1 MKKLN
6 ITKERFEK
14 SNYFK
19 NKYGKLEYVS
29 ESGKLFKTSKG
40 KILKFNEGAYHD
52 KTHLNIRDYDKLPDE
67 EKDNYVEPM
76 FGIGMVVNLSDEFYK
91 YADMYGREEPKTG
104 WHIKDVEYTKIRK
117 IWEYYIVNDDSPY
130 HHDKGFWAEEDEI
143 CDEYDESTK
152 KKFGRKFKE
161 SFNKDDYDGRE
172 VKDRPFYDIGEQ
184 VYLCDEF
191 YLNGG
196 SEDIPE
202 HGWTIED
209 AKEENDD
216 WKYYISLDDDNDDD
230 EDSTGF
236 WVSQDEIDRDTYVKG
251 NKWRSYP
258 KDDDKISDTDFH
270 MEPWNIDSDN
280 ERKISEE
287 MTKYIKSLGDDLLYE
302 TLTREPEQ
310 GELHRPKP
318 GVRLWSYD
326 FESALDKAENI
337 IRNEIEDETG
347 KRVSTLAGITKLM
360 SPREYARRLVDCVLE
375 KKPTKTIAK
384 KLAKIGY

>member
-6 ITKERFEK
+6 ITKEQFNR
-14 SNYFK
+14 SNYFTK
-19 NKYGKLEYVS
+19 KYGKLEYVS

-40 KILKFNEGAYHD
+40 KI
-52 KTHLNIRDYDKLPDE
+52 
-67 EKDNYVEPM
+67 M
-76 FGIGMVVNLSDEFYK
+76 
-91 YADMYGREEPKTG
+91 
-104 WHIKDVEYTKIRK
+104 
-117 IWEYYIVNDDSPY
+117 
-130 HHDKGFWAEEDEI
+130 
-143 CDEYDESTK
+143 
-152 KKFGRKFKE
+152 KFKE
-161 SFNKDDYDGRE
+161 SFNKDDYDDRE
-172 VKDRPFYDIGEQ
+172 VKDRPFYDIGEK

-191 YLNGG
+191 YLHGG

-230 EDSTGF
+230 DDEDSTGL

-258 KDDDKISDTDFH
+258 KDDDKVSDTDFH
-270 MEPWNIDSDN
+270 MLPWNIDSDN
-280 ERKISEE
+280 ESKIGEE
-287 MTKYIKSLGDDLLYE
+287 MAKYIKSLGDDLLYK
-302 TLTREPEQ
+302 TLTREPEK

-326 FESALDKAENI
+326 FESALDKATNI
-337 IRNEIEDETG
+337 VLDEIEEETG

>member
-29 ESGKLFKTSKG
+29 ESGKLFKTNKG
-40 KILKFNEGAYHD
+40 KIL
-52 KTHLNIRDYDKLPDE
+52 
-67 EKDNYVEPM
+67 
-76 FGIGMVVNLSDEFYK
+76 
-91 YADMYGREEPKTG
+91 
-104 WHIKDVEYTKIRK
+104 
-117 IWEYYIVNDDSPY
+117 
-130 HHDKGFWAEEDEI
+130 
-143 CDEYDESTK
+143 
-152 KKFGRKFKE
+152 KFKE
-161 SFNKDDYDGRE
+161 SFNKDDYDDRE

-184 VYLCDEF
+184 VCLCDEF
-191 YLNGG
+191 YLHGG

-202 HGWTIED
+202 CGWTIED
-209 AKEENDD
+209 AKEEDDD
-216 WKYYISLDDDNDDD
+216 WKYYISRDDDDDD
-230 EDSTGF
+230 EDSMGF

-258 KDDDKISDTDFH
+258 KDEDNVSDTDFH
-270 MEPWNIDSDN
+270 MLPWNIDSDN
-280 ERKISEE
+280 ESKINEE

-302 TLTREPEQ
+302 TLTREPEK

-318 GVRLWSYD
+318 GVRFWSYD
-326 FESALDKAENI
+326 FEAALDKATNI
-337 IRNEIEDETG
+337 VLDEIEEETG
-347 KRVSTLAGITKLM
+347 KRVSTLAGISKIM